1 MGLGSSHL
9 SLRYV
14 LTVLVGAP
22 SWSHRVALLVY
33 SVAALNCLA
42 TTSDVTR
49 VLNEVSLCVNFCL
62 LSWFR
67 SESGLIFLAKR
78 WCCKILL
85 RIWMPLLLTIFLK
98 TLLFPQS
105 RVLFSRFLLRRFSS
119 NSQGEQLLKNPNI
132 FLFSSFIYRKWP
144 PWFKLAEKTKT
155 QYFGLF
161 FYYKAKMMNHKF
173 AIDFS
178 FVGTRNNI

>member
-1 MGLGSSHL
+1 MYSRFSRFGYSLALFLDSKWALGDANITAQLPLCQTYCSEPSMGLGSSHL

-85 RIWMPLLLTIFLK
+85 RIWMPLLLIIFLK

-105 RVLFSRFLLRRFSS
+105 RVLFSRFLSKRFSS
-119 NSQGEQLLKNPNI
+119 IS
-132 FLFSSFIYRKWP
+132 
-144 PWFKLAEKTKT
+144 
-155 QYFGLF
+155 
-161 FYYKAKMMNHKF
+161 
-173 AIDFS
+173 
-178 FVGTRNNI
+178 